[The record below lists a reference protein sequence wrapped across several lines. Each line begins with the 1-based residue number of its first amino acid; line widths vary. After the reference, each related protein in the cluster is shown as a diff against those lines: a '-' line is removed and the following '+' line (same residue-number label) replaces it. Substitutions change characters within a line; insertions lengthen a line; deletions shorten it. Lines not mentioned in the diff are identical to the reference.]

1 MAQDEQEPKPA
12 PNVMELL
19 TKILYRL
26 DEIESM
32 LEDLEGKMAD
42 IDDLPYRGSCDD

>member
-1 MAQDEQEPKPA
+1 MSEQETKPA
-12 PNVMELL
+12 PDIMELL

-42 IDDLPYRGSCDD
+42 LDLPYRGSYDD